1 MVCNWHSETVV
12 LFPLSSLQETASLLC
27 HPFIAIL
34 IALCFA
40 KSDAEVPKALVRF
53 SNANPTSAPLDLR
66 LSEELLF
73 SRVPYRRTSAYREVP
88 IDRRHFSLR
97 FAGSLRDRAS
107 TRLELWNGHRYTLI
121 AFAGPDG
128 QPWLRAFQDDLAVP
142 ATGRPRLRFVHAAT
156 NTGPLTI
163 RIPRHRA
170 DPIQLAVLDF
180 AQGTPFLQVNPIT
193 AAIELEPLPDP
204 SGVSGTP
211 SLPPV
216 RLDNLDWQPDRFY
229 TFVISHP
236 GPGAAFIVSR
246 IEDLLPGPGVESS
259 RLPRY
264 RPALL
269 PGAGS
274 RTALQLLASPQEGF
288 GMLEVI
294 SWIIFGLIVGVLAK
308 LLVPGRDPGGIFITI
323 LLGVG
328 GALLGGWVGR
338 VMGIY
343 GPGQV
348 GGWIMS
354 ILGAVII
361 LLLYRALRGRSRA
374 SV

>member
-1 MVCNWHSETVV
+1 V
-12 LFPLSSLQETASLLC
+12 
-27 HPFIAIL
+27 
-34 IALCFA
+34 IALGFA
-40 KSDAEVPKALVRF
+40 KSDAEVPKALLRF
-53 SNANPTSAPLDLR
+53 SNANPTFAALDLR
-66 LSEELLF
+66 LGEELLF
-73 SRVPYRRTSAYREVP
+73 SRVPYRRTSGYREVP
-88 IDRRHFSLR
+88 FDRRRFSLR
-97 FAGSLRDRAS
+97 FPGSLRDRAS
-107 TRLELWNGHRYTLI
+107 TRLDLWNGHRYTVI
-121 AFAGPDG
+121 AVAGPDG
-128 QPWLRAFQDDLAVP
+128 KPWLRAFKDDLAVP

-156 NTGPLTI
+156 NSGPLTI

-180 AQGTPFLQVNPIT
+180 AQGTSFLQVNPVT
-193 AAIELEPLPDP
+193 AAIEVEPLLPDP
-204 SGVSGTP
+204 SGSASEP

-216 RLDNLDWQPDRFY
+216 RLDNLDLQPDRFY
-229 TFVISHP
+229 TFVISHRG
-236 GPGAAFIVSR
+236 GPGAGFIVSR
-246 IEDLLPGPGVESS
+246 IEDPLSGPGVESS
-259 RLPRY
+259 RLPQY
-264 RPALL
+264 RPTLF
-269 PGAGS
+269 PGVGS

-288 GMLEVI
+288 RMLEVI

-323 LLGVG
+323 LLGIA

-338 VMGIY
+338 LMGIY

-361 LLLYRALRGRSRA
+361 LLLYRALRGRPRA